1 MMKNCRLLILLVFVA
16 LSLFSVLTFNT
27 ATLFAPPPP
36 FDTQGNTTII
46 APQNN
51 SHALGTITIEVEVV
65 ACNCTA
71 TTALY
76 VDRVFVSNGTRES
89 MVQHGEIWYERF
101 THRWNSR
108 SVSNGLH
115 QLKVLGKHPQY
126 SDMISVEVNNGEG
139 EADGIPGL
147 HFSLMVAAFAIMA
160 LLYGKIKEGN

>member
-1 MMKNCRLLILLVFVA
+1 MKNWRLLILFVFVV
-16 LSLFSVLTFNT
+16 LPLFSVSAFNT
-27 ATLFAPPPP
+27 ATLYAPPPP

-51 SHALGTITIEVEVV
+51 SQALGTMTIEVEVV

-76 VDRVFVSNGTRES
+76 VDGIFVSNGTRES
-89 MVQHGEIWYERF
+89 MVQYGEVWYERF

-108 SVSNGLH
+108 SVSNGFH

-126 SDMISVEVNNGEG
+126 SDTISVEVNNGDG
-139 EADGIPGL
+139 EADDIPGL
-147 HFSLMVAAFAIMA
+147 HFGLMVAAFAIVV
-160 LLYGKIKEGN
+160 LLYRNIKERH